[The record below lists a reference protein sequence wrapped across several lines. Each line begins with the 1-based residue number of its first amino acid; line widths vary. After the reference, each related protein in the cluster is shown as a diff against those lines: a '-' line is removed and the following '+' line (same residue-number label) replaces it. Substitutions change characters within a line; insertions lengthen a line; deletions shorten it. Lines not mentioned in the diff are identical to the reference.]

1 MTHQRRTKDKVG
13 ETFAVDMHNT
23 MLSKQLV
30 KANCHTHHAPGDADL
45 LIVQTS
51 VESATHSETV
61 LVGDD
66 IGLLILLC
74 CHACFDIF
82 FRPEPKK
89 TTKHHRV
96 WNIKA
101 IKEQLGGHVSNHILF
116 LQAILGCDTTSRLY
130 GIGKGS
136 SLRKFKKNNDLSQP
150 KYSMKSQL
158 PKKLYALLENKLWR
172 VCMAGKLKTL
182 NSLRYERFCK
192 KVAYSSTSHVQLQ
205 SLPPT
210 SDAAKYHRLRVYCQ
224 IQQWKGSGDDISPTE
239 WGWSNGGH
247 APV

>member
-1 MTHQRRTKDKVG
+1 
-13 ETFAVDMHNT
+13 MHNT

-51 VESATHSETV
+51 VESATRSDTV

-66 IGLLILLC
+66 RDLLILLC
-74 CHACFDIF
+74 CHACFDSHDIF

-101 IKEQLGGHVSNHILF
+101 IKEQLGG
-116 LQAILGCDTTSRLY
+116 
-130 GIGKGS
+130 IGKGS
-136 SLRKFKKNNDLSQP
+136 SLRKFKKNNDLSKP

-158 PKKLYALLENKLWR
+158 PKKLYALLENKLW
-172 VCMAGKLKTL
+172 
-182 NSLRYERFCK
+182 
-192 KVAYSSTSHVQLQ
+192 
-205 SLPPT
+205 
-210 SDAAKYHRLRVYCQ
+210 
-224 IQQWKGSGDDISPTE
+224 
-239 WGWSNGGH
+239 
-247 APV
+247 